1 MKLEQVNLVRGTTLA
16 YVGDSVF
23 TLYVRSALADP
34 HIGQRELINKS
45 AKMVSAVVQAVIY
58 DKIFDLLDESERSVG
73 KKCFNAHLN
82 NKAKSATM
90 LEYKKA
96 TALEGVL
103 GALYLSGEKERLE
116 FLLEKCFEIGEG
128 LYE

>member
-1 MKLEQVNLVRGTTLA
+1 MA

-23 TLYVRSALADP
+23 TLYVRSQLADP
-34 HIGQRELINKS
+34 HIPTKELVRRS
-45 AKMVSAVVQAVIY
+45 ARMVSAVVQAAVYDGIY
-58 DKIFDLLDESERSVG
+58 ELLDEYERSIG
-73 KKCFNAHLN
+73 KKCLNSHLN

-103 GALYLSGEKERLE
+103 GALYLMEKNERLR
-116 FLLEKCFEIGEG
+116 FLLEKCYKIGEG
-128 LYE
+128 L